1 MSLSMYRA
9 SVPGFLQTLNA
20 LSMILDKADAHCTLK
35 KIDPAVLLATR
46 LYPDMLPLS
55 KQVQLACDFAKNT
68 VARLSGV
75 DLPKFPDHEKTIAE
89 LKERIA
95 QVIEAI
101 KLVTPDKVEGTEDKD
116 ITFPVGGQPLTL
128 KGEAYLINFALPN
141 FYFHAATAY
150 DILRHCGLEIG
161 KRDFLGRSEG
171 RP

>member
-1 MSLSMYRA
+1 MPLSMYRA
-9 SVPGFLQTLNA
+9 SVPGFMQTLNA
-20 LSMILDKADAHCTLK
+20 LSMILDKAEAHCTLK
-35 KIDPAVLLATR
+35 KIDPAVLLQTR

-55 KQVQLACDFAKNT
+55 KQIQIMCDFAKNT

-75 DLPKFPDHEKTIAE
+75 DLPKFQDHEKTFPE
-89 LKERIA
+89 LKGRIV
-95 QVIEAI
+95 QTIDAI
-101 KLVTPDKVEGTEDKD
+101 KQITPSQVDGTEEKD

-141 FYFHAATAY
+141 FYFHATTAY

-161 KRDFLGRSEG
+161 KRDFMGRSEG